1 MDVWTAW
8 RVFGRDFGTIAA
20 EAKAKRRSERLSY
33 LEGLLEEAKRAQ
45 KSLLAKHHPDKGG
58 DPATFRRIAEAYQVI
73 ERETE
78 QFRASFASSE
88 ARREAERA
96 EKQSVRIEI
105 DPVD

>member
-8 RVFGRDFGTIAA
+8 RTFGRDFGAIAA
-20 EAKAKRRSERLSY
+20 EAKSKRRSERLTF
-33 LEGLLEEAKRAQ
+33 LEGLLEEAKRAR
-45 KSLLAKHHPDKGG
+45 KSLLAKHHPDRGG
-58 DPATFRRIAEAYQVI
+58 DPSTFRRVEEAYQVI

-105 DPVD
+105 DPID